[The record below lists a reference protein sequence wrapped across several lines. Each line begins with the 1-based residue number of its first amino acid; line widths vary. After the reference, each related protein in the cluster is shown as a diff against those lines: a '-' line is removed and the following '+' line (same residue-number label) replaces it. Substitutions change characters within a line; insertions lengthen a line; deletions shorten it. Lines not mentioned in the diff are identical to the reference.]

1 MEFTDKIDFTEG
13 TKLTW
18 PLKILFFF
26 GGLITMSSMLGFF
39 ALLFTN
45 ADECFISCFGICMT
59 AGAIYMTRVIDNE
72 KLILSVAS
80 PLCLIGHFL
89 INIGFFKIDNVEVII
104 FLNILV
110 LAIAWIFCRNHLMR
124 QIFLLAIFALIP
136 LVFIDLKHITHS
148 IFIHYIFFFYAVIL
162 LAVYGLTIMYD
173 ADKFDKENIYAQYI
187 PTIRFCTVVT
197 AIGYARAS
205 AMIGYIDTVL
215 GSDLFSFNGIV
226 GSIICATFT
235 FVVAYK
241 LLSKQVKDTQ
251 KFTWSIALIFLGCVA
266 SCISPEMALATLG
279 LVLTYTVLD
288 YFGVVIC
295 GLFMIY
301 ALTMFYYDLN
311 ITLIYKSYLLMASGI
326 VFLSLFYFIKKLA
339 K

>member
-72 KLILSVAS
+72 KLILSVAY

-124 QIFLLAIFALIP
+124 QFFMLAIFALIP
-136 LVFIDLKHITHS
+136 LVFIDLKHIAHS

-197 AIGYARAS
+197 AIGYALFA
-205 AMIGYIDTVL
+205 IDHMTQ
-215 GSDLFSFNGIV
+215 
-226 GSIICATFT
+226 SIICAIFS
-235 FVVAYK
+235 FIVACVI
-241 LLSKQVKDTQ
+241 LSEQTKDHN
-251 KFTWSIALIFLGCVA
+251 KSIIYIALAFLGCAA
-266 SCISPEMALATLG
+266 SCITPNMSLAVLG
-279 LVLTYTVLD
+279 LILTYSVLD
-288 YFGVVIC
+288 KFGIVAFGI
-295 GLFMIY
+295 FIIY
-301 ALTMFYYDLN
+301 SISKFYYDLEM
-311 ITLIYKSYLLMASGI
+311 LLSHKSYLLMASGI